1 MQMHSAKAF
10 ILLAF
15 SAYVCAQQSCAACP
29 DIVSDLPLVYGCSV
43 DDHTHCG
50 YNEFGGI
57 VTSGPV
63 CIYTVRLSP
72 FILCATKSND
82 CLQNEGSL
90 IPAYSDPDICP
101 DNVGSTSN
109 CIPCISF

>member
-1 MQMHSAKAF
+1 MQMHFAKAF

-63 CIYTVRLSP
+63 CIYT
-72 FILCATKSND
+72 
-82 CLQNEGSL
+82 NEGSL